1 MNFRSLIYLCVSIAV
16 ISVQVAVIHYLG
28 PKNFTEIP
36 AATLVTAGTRCDEA
50 SIIAGETKCADAT
63 SYRAEALPTIFRD
76 RDADTHLIM
85 RMRFQFEREIVPH
98 GVASIYLPKISD
110 AIQLRLNGEILV
122 DMGDLEKPPIRH
134 WNKPVFVSFPRS
146 LLLDSNLLEV
156 AVSAYQPDGAMLHP
170 FYVGPETALRT
181 PYMVRF
187 WATAGVARLGLAFMS
202 LTAVLF
208 GFLFLAQKFK
218 PTYGWLLLASISSF
232 VFISHFAV
240 SIMPFPYV
248 AWTITWNFA
257 LNLLVLS
264 MYIFTARYLGQKPS
278 AFERF
283 YCGFPFLMLCVLAFI
298 PDAYILDIGGFL
310 HVGTII
316 LGLAT
321 AKLFLKHKDKLQ
333 FSNFLIL
340 YLIFTFSLALCVRD
354 WIYVYNDPTSV
365 NMLVSQFSIV
375 IMMGA
380 YSWISASDLIHS
392 VAKFNQLN
400 SGLQLAI
407 DEKSKELQQSFEKL
421 ADVERQQV
429 VERERQRIMLDLHDG
444 VGGQLVNTLAYMQN
458 QNVVDPTLQSS
469 LETAL
474 REIGLMVD
482 SLENHNS
489 LSTALGM
496 LRERLEPLLDA
507 TGLAFNW
514 EVRVEPNMDT
524 MGPTQILNILRI
536 AQEAITNVVKH
547 ASATLITVETTNDSL
562 RIIDNGIG
570 LPETIDNR
578 RDGSNS
584 GLGLRGMR
592 QRAEAI
598 GAKLT
603 IEKRDKGSMVTL
615 QFTGLEPSR

>member
-1 MNFRSLIYLCVSIAV
+1 MNFRSIIYLLITTAA
-16 ISVQVAVIHYLG
+16 ISLEILLINFVG

-36 AATLVTAGTRCDEA
+36 GAKLITTGTRCLEA
-50 SIIAGETKCADAT
+50 STFASDTRCARFDSFETET
-63 SYRAEALPTIFRD
+63 LPTIYRD
-76 RDADTHLIM
+76 RNADSHLIM
-85 RMRFQFEREIVPH
+85 RMRFQFGRELAGE
-98 GVASIYLPKISD
+98 GVASIYIPKISD
-110 AIQLRLNGEILV
+110 AIQVKLNGEILV
-122 DMGDLEKPPIRH
+122 DMGDLEQPPIRH
-134 WNKPVFVSFPRS
+134 WNKPVFVTFPS
-146 LLLDSNLLEV
+146 SQLIHSNTLEM
-156 AVSAYQPDGAMLHP
+156 AISAFQPDGAMLHP
-170 FYVGPETALRT
+170 FYVGPESVLKT
-181 PYMVRF
+181 PYMIRF

-208 GFLFLAQKFK
+208 GYLFLAQNFK

-232 VFISHFAV
+232 VFMSHFAI
-240 SIMPFPYV
+240 STMPFPYT

-264 MYIFTARYLGQKPS
+264 MYIFTARYLGQKS
-278 AFERF
+278 SGFERF
-283 YCGFPFLMLCVLAFI
+283 FCGFPLFMMCVLAFI
-298 PDAYILDIGGFL
+298 PNAYILDLGGLL

-321 AKLFLKHKDKLQ
+321 AKLFLKHKENLQ

-354 WIYVYNDPTSV
+354 WIYVYNDPTSI

-380 YSWISASDLIHS
+380 YSWIAASDLIQS
-392 VAKFNQLN
+392 VAKFDKLN
-400 SGLQLAI
+400 SELQLTI
-407 DEKSKELQQSFEKL
+407 DRKSEELRQSFEKL
-421 ADVERQQV
+421 AGIEKQQSI
-429 VERERQRIMLDLHDG
+429 ERERQRIMLDLHDG

-458 QNVVDPTLQSS
+458 QNVADPTLKSS

-474 REIGLMVD
+474 REIALMVD

-496 LRERLEPLLDA
+496 LRERLEPLLRA
-507 TGLAFNW
+507 TGLEFVW
-514 EVRVEPNMDT
+514 EVRVEPEIDD

-547 ASATLITVETTNDSL
+547 ADATLITVETTSESL
-562 RIIDNGIG
+562 RIFDNGIG
-570 LPETIDNR
+570 IPDTIDDR
-578 RDGSNS
+578 RDGNNS
-584 GLGLRGMR
+584 GLGLRGMH
-592 QRAEAI
+592 QRAKTI

-603 IEKRDKGSMVTL
+603 IEKHDNGTIVTL
-615 QFTGLEPSR
+615 LFK